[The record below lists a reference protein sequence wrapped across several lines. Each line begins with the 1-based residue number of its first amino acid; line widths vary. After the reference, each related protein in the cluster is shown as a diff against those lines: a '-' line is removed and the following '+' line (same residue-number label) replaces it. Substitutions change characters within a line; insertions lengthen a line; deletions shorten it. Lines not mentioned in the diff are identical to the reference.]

1 MRQGLQWVLVQ
12 PSLMTKPSKTSLWL
26 TILII
31 PLVGF
36 FIMILFVA
44 TFGEIVENKNALE
57 EYLIIM
63 LLLVV
68 YVGFRS
74 IKKRIWVMQ
83 NKQP

>member
-1 MRQGLQWVLVQ
+1 MVNNINNPICGV
-12 PSLMTKPSKTSLWL
+12 
-26 TILII
+26 
-31 PLVGF
+31 

-44 TFGEIVENKNALE
+44 AFGEIVENKNALE
-57 EYLIIM
+57 EYLIII

-68 YVGFRS
+68 YMGFRG

>member
-1 MRQGLQWVLVQ
+1 MQRL
-12 PSLMTKPSKTSLWL
+12 LMTKPSKTPLWL

-31 PLVGF
+31 PFVGF

-44 TFGEIVENKNALE
+44 AFGEIVENKNALE

-68 YVGFRS
+68 YMGFRG
-74 IKKRIWVMQ
+74 IKKEYGLCKIK
-83 NKQP
+83 NPNLL

>member
-1 MRQGLQWVLVQ
+1 MQRL
-12 PSLMTKPSKTSLWL
+12 LMTKPSKTPLWL

-31 PLVGF
+31 PFVGF

-44 TFGEIVENKNALE
+44 AFGEIVENKNALE
-57 EYLIIM
+57 EYLIII

-68 YVGFRS
+68 YMGFRG

>member
-1 MRQGLQWVLVQ
+1 
-12 PSLMTKPSKTSLWL
+12 MTKPSKTSLWL

-31 PLVGF
+31 PVVGF

-68 YVGFRS
+68 YVGFRGV
-74 IKKRIWVMQ
+74 KKRIWVMQ

>member
-1 MRQGLQWVLVQ
+1 
-12 PSLMTKPSKTSLWL
+12 MTKPSKTSLWL

-31 PLVGF
+31 PFVGF
-36 FIMILFVA
+36 FIMLLFVA

-68 YVGFRS
+68 YVGFRG
-74 IKKRIWVMQ
+74 IKKRITVMP
-83 NKQP
+83 K

>member
-1 MRQGLQWVLVQ
+1 MLVQ

>member
-1 MRQGLQWVLVQ
+1 MRL
-12 PSLMTKPSKTSLWL
+12 SLMTKPSKTPLWL

-31 PLVGF
+31 PFVGF
-36 FIMILFVA
+36 FIMLLFVA

-68 YVGFRS
+68 YVGFRG
-74 IKKRIWVMQ
+74 IKKRITVMP
-83 NKQP
+83 K

>member
-1 MRQGLQWVLVQ
+1 MQRL
-12 PSLMTKPSKTSLWL
+12 LMTKPSKTSLWL

-31 PLVGF
+31 PFVGF

>member
-1 MRQGLQWVLVQ
+1 M
-12 PSLMTKPSKTSLWL
+12 
-26 TILII
+26 
-31 PLVGF
+31 GF

-44 TFGEIVENKNALE
+44 AFGEIVENKNALE

-68 YVGFRS
+68 YMGFRG

>member
-1 MRQGLQWVLVQ
+1 MQRL
-12 PSLMTKPSKTSLWL
+12 LMTKPSKTPLWL

-31 PLVGF
+31 PFVGF
-36 FIMILFVA
+36 FIMLLFVA

-68 YVGFRS
+68 YVGFRG

-83 NKQP
+83 NKQS

>member
-31 PLVGF
+31 PFVGF

-68 YVGFRS
+68 YVGFRG
-74 IKKRIWVMQ
+74 IKKRITVMP
-83 NKQP
+83 K

>member
-1 MRQGLQWVLVQ
+1 
-12 PSLMTKPSKTSLWL
+12 MTKPSKTSLWL

>member
-1 MRQGLQWVLVQ
+1 M
-12 PSLMTKPSKTSLWL
+12 
-26 TILII
+26 
-31 PLVGF
+31 GF

>member
-1 MRQGLQWVLVQ
+1 M
-12 PSLMTKPSKTSLWL
+12 PLWL
-26 TILII
+26 TILVVPFI
-31 PLVGF
+31 GF
-36 FIMILFVA
+36 LIMMLFVA

-68 YVGFRS
+68 YMGFRG

>member
-1 MRQGLQWVLVQ
+1 M
-12 PSLMTKPSKTSLWL
+12 
-26 TILII
+26 
-31 PLVGF
+31 GF

-44 TFGEIVENKNALE
+44 AFGEIVDNKNALE

-63 LLLVV
+63 LLLVI
-68 YVGFRS
+68 YMGFRG

>member
-1 MRQGLQWVLVQ
+1 MVNNINNPICGV
-12 PSLMTKPSKTSLWL
+12 
-26 TILII
+26 
-31 PLVGF
+31 

-44 TFGEIVENKNALE
+44 AFGEIVENKNALE

-68 YVGFRS
+68 YMGFRG

>member
-1 MRQGLQWVLVQ
+1 MLVQ

-31 PLVGF
+31 PFVGF

-63 LLLVV
+63 LLLIV
-68 YVGFRS
+68 YVGFRGV
-74 IKKRIWVMQ
+74 KKRISVMQ